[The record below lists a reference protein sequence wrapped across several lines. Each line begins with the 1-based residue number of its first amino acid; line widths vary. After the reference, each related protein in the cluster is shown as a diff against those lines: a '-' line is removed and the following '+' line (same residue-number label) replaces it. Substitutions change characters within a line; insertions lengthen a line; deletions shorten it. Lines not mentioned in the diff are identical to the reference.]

1 MRACEQKPTKLSFL
15 QKKNVVS
22 DVSAPYWV
30 SLQSN
35 ECEIFLQIIG
45 EHRSRDTELKGR
57 EIWFKIK
64 MIFFVSLEA
73 KSPID
78 QTNDPRNWNI
88 WAPRKLT

>member
-64 MIFFVSLEA
+64 WYFLFRWKQYHPSTRQMIRGTETFE
-73 KSPID
+73 P
-78 QTNDPRNWNI
+78 QEN
-88 WAPRKLT
+88 